1 MSKSSRRDI
10 VIVFAVVSSFL
21 VVVVVVVVVGCDRPS
36 FNVLYDIW
44 EGRFVVLGSSV
55 MHPANRRG
63 KVHTQSFSACF
74 TAGNDVVGVVVSFVF
89 GFSDTLFSVST
100 SSSLSRSMS
109 ISSPENP
116 KLNADAML

>member
-1 MSKSSRRDI
+1 MSKSSRRDM
-10 VIVFAVVSSFL
+10 VIAFEVVSSL
-21 VVVVVVVVVGCDRPS
+21 VVVVMGCDRPS

-44 EGRFVVLGSSV
+44 EGRFVVWGSSV

-63 KVHTQSFSACF
+63 KVRTQSFSACF

-89 GFSDTLFSVST
+89 GFSDTLFPVST
-100 SSSLSRSMS
+100 SISLSTSMS

-116 KLNADAML
+116 KLNVDAML